1 MDTYN
6 LESVQSEICDEDVT
20 AAIRD
25 LKFNLS
31 LSADDLQKIYIV
43 ACRHAQSR
51 RASAMRV
58 RDAMTRDVLS
68 VSKFDDISL
77 AVRLLAEKS
86 ISGLPVVDRENRV
99 VGIVSEADVVSMVGS
114 RRAHTFKELLRSIV
128 GHPLPERKIGH
139 LVGDIMTSPAVTVNL
154 DTEISEAVR
163 LMDGRRIRRLPVV
176 DKDQRLVGLLS
187 RSDIV
192 KAMGKKLSETG
203 HEVPCAG

>member
-1 MDTYN
+1 MDDYD
-6 LESVQSEICDEDVT
+6 LECLLNEICDEDVED
-20 AAIRD
+20 AAREMK
-25 LKFNLS
+25 LGLT
-31 LSADDLQKIYIV
+31 LTADDLQKIYSI
-43 ACRHAQSR
+43 ACRHAQAR
-51 RASAMRV
+51 VASAMRV

-68 VSKFDDISL
+68 VSKYDDISN
-77 AVRLLAEKS
+77 AVRLLAEKN

-139 LVGDIMTSPAVTVNL
+139 LVGDIMTSPAITVFS

-163 LMDGRRIRRLPVV
+163 LMDSRRIRRLPVV
-176 DKDQRLVGLLS
+176 DKDQRLVGLIS

-192 KAMGKKLSETG
+192 KAMGRRLTE
-203 HEVPCAG
+203 AGKEA